1 MKKLKFLLFII
12 LLFFIFIGNSKAYD
26 ITTINDVVINENY
39 IVSNILSLHPDFDI
53 SSTPYQYCFSR
64 KNEQDPLVYCYFLTS
79 KYTFGYNSENKII
92 KSGELSFFVNSSLTP
107 NIKLY
112 TSDSYINWFGYKD
125 YYIFTNFD
133 SGSTSSSVY
142 NSVLDFDSAFNPP
155 EEPEPQEPIIENKI
169 YLPIELEEGKCPYI
183 LNKDVIRVYDT
194 TPVIDTPVNY
204 TDYFINSH
212 YISQNGTET
221 LSNTINC
228 LDLENFTNAYVY
240 RFDFSQ
246 IIVIFVSIVIIIGY
260 PLLKIIHAFFIGFKK
275 R

>member
-1 MKKLKFLLFII
+1 MLSAYSFNWINTGFSYFSNYDTGNDLIENVLKFSW
-12 LLFFIFIGNSKAYD
+12 NKD
-26 ITTINDVVINENY
+26 ID
-39 IVSNILSLHPDFDI
+39 
-53 SSTPYQYCFSR
+53 
-64 KNEQDPLVYCYFLTS
+64 
-79 KYTFGYNSENKII
+79 
-92 KSGELSFFVNSSLTP
+92 
-107 NIKLY
+107 
-112 TSDSYINWFGYKD
+112 
-125 YYIFTNFD
+125 
-133 SGSTSSSVY
+133 
-142 NSVLDFDSAFNPP
+142 P
-155 EEPEPQEPIIENKI
+155 EEPDPQEPIIENKI

-228 LDLENFTNAYVY
+228 LDLENFTTAYVY